1 MKLDQLLKR
10 EDFKEIFTSTLSKYL
25 MLSENWEGKITWGI
39 HRKNSLKL
47 IVNKNI
53 NLIFPSI
60 SNSRDIKFLAK
71 EYSYHSNLLRKLAQS
86 FYIYCSLSKYFRKTL
101 ASDYI
106 SIEPSPEAL
115 VNICILPGNH
125 SIRIVNLTSKVCI
138 VISKIGFKAS
148 KLERAIS
155 IRNSFPNLPGPNY

>member
-53 NLIFPSI
+53 KTGYQGNREQE
-60 SNSRDIKFLAK
+60 NQR
-71 EYSYHSNLLRKLAQS
+71 
-86 FYIYCSLSKYFRKTL
+86 SLF
-101 ASDYI
+101 
-106 SIEPSPEAL
+106 
-115 VNICILPGNH
+115 
-125 SIRIVNLTSKVCI
+125 
-138 VISKIGFKAS
+138 F
-148 KLERAIS
+148 
-155 IRNSFPNLPGPNY
+155 